1 MSSRPP
7 TARRPMKMPEA
18 SSPGPGEHRTMDIQL
33 TLTFAC
39 CRCQHSITATLA
51 CKGADPGDERVAA
64 VNVPCPT
71 CGQECQLLFDPL
83 AGTVHGVRPY
93 QPAQPIP
100 EPSRN

>member
-1 MSSRPP
+1 
-7 TARRPMKMPEA
+7 
-18 SSPGPGEHRTMDIQL
+18 MDLQL

-51 CKGADPGDERVAA
+51 CKGAEPGDDRLAA

-71 CGQECQLLFDPL
+71 CGQDCQLLFEPL
-83 AGTVHGVRPY
+83 SGAIHSVRPY
-93 QPAQPIP
+93 QPSQPIP